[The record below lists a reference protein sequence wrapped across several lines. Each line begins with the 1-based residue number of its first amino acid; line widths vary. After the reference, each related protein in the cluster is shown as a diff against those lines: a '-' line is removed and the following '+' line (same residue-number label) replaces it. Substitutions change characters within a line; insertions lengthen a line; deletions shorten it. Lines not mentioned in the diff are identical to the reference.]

1 MTERNVATLCKM
13 PFWLFFKQVEKVKII
28 FRVKNRTGTKEIT
41 YSVSKK
47 SGKTQMKT

>member
-1 MTERNVATLCKM
+1 MTERNVQHYERC
-13 PFWLFFKQVEKVKII
+13 QVEKVKII

-47 SGKTQMKT
+47 SGNTQMKT